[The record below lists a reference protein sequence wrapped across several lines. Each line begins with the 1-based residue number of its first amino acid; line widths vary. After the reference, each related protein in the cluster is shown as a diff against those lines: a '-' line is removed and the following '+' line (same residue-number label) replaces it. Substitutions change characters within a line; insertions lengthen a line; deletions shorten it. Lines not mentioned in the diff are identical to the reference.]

1 MHMNSVRR
9 SFALKPIPPFRL
21 DLTVWALRRR
31 PDNVVDRWDGHTYRR
46 VLPLPAGPM
55 EVAVTQT
62 GPPETPRL
70 RVAVGDAALSRE
82 VKQIVTAS
90 LERLLGFRTDMAAF
104 YPLASRDAALGP
116 LAQRFRGMKPPRF
129 ATVFD
134 SVITAI
140 ANQEVTRTVG
150 VLLLNRLAVSYGA
163 AVHEGD
169 VAAYA
174 FPHAEDLA
182 TLHPTDLRQ
191 LGFSRQKGRAM
202 IELAKS
208 IAVEGLDL
216 EGLAKLPDEEAIE
229 RLCDLQGVGR
239 WSAEYVLLRGL
250 GRTHVFPGDDVGA
263 RKNLQRWLNLVKP
276 LDYAAVHRALERWRP
291 YGGLVYFHLL
301 LDRLAEAGFLV
312 AGTSRP
318 QTGCGN
324 HANTQHLQEIIP
336 MKSEFKIGDHVSW
349 NSEAGRV
356 RGTIK
361 KKVTSAMKF
370 KTYTVRAS
378 KEEPQYLI
386 KSDKTDHMA
395 MHKGAALTKISK
407 STRLPQE
414 GSNPKKK

>member
-129 ATVFD
+129 ATVFE

-150 VLLLNRLAVSYGA
+150 VLLLNRLAMNYGA
-163 AVHEGD
+163 VVRNGHATV
-169 VAAYA
+169 YA
-174 FPHAEDLA
+174 FPQAEDLA
-182 TLHPTDLRQ
+182 TLHPAHLRQ

-202 IELAKS
+202 IELARS
-208 IAVEGLDL
+208 ITAEGLDL
-216 EGLAKLPDEEAIE
+216 EELAALPDDKASAG
-229 RLCDLQGVGR
+229 LCGLRGVGR

-250 GRTHVFPGDDVGA
+250 GRTHIFPGDDVGA
-263 RKNLQRWLNLVKP
+263 RKNLERWLNLVTP
-276 LDYAAVHRALERWRP
+276 LDYLAAHRALERWRP
-291 YGGLVYFHLL
+291 YGGLIYYHLL
-301 LDRLAEAGFLV
+301 LDRLAAAGFLA
-312 AGTSRP
+312 AGESHP
-318 QTGCGN
+318 QTGRGN
-324 HANTQHLQEIIP
+324 HIDTKPLQEIIP
-336 MKSEFKIGDHVSW
+336 MKHVFTVGDHVEW
-349 NSEAGRV
+349 DSEAGHV

-361 KKVTSAMKF
+361 KKVTSAIPF
-370 KTYTVRAS
+370 KGYTVRAS

-386 KSDKTDHMA
+386 KSDTTDHLA
-395 MHKGAALTKISK
+395 MHKGSAVKKLN
-407 STRLPQE
+407 STQ
-414 GSNPKKK
+414 